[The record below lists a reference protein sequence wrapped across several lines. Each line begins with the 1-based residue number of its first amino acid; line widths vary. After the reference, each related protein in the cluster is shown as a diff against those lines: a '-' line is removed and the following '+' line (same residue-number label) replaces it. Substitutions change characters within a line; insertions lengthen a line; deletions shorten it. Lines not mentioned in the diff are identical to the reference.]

1 MRKLLIAVSLLFTF
15 VIGIG
20 GTFLFLY
27 NDFKDTP
34 IDPAAVKRGQEVKIP
49 RFLSEEEAEE
59 LRQDKVR
66 FITIPK
72 GYNFSKAVDLLE
84 TKGIISSALMFRIF
98 SKLEGGKYT
107 KRGLKAGD
115 FAFHPSWKPPMVLQT
130 LFSKP
135 LIYMRTVT
143 FPEGFNLH
151 QIASRLESKE
161 IIKKKEFLQA
171 AFDKKF
177 LKKLKIPSNRVEG
190 YLFPETYKLQRNSN
204 PYSVI
209 KRMVQEFRKHFPGS
223 YNRRARALNMSPHE
237 IVTLASIVEKET
249 GQPHERPLVSS
260 VFHNRLKKKMKLQ
273 TDPTTCYAIMELAGW
288 PGTRCNITR
297 TNKMIKSPY
306 NTYYAWGLPP
316 GPIASPGKDAI
327 HAALWPKKS
336 RYLFFVSKNDGT
348 HIFTRNYA
356 AHQKLVRKY
365 QSGGKPGKTTGAPPA
380 GKKGSL
386 KKQRRRR

>member
-1 MRKLLIAVSLLFTF
+1 MRKLLIAISLLFTF

-34 IDPAAVKRGQEVKIP
+34 IDPAAKQGAEKVKIP

-59 LRQDKVR
+59 LRRDKVR

-72 GYNFSKAVDLLE
+72 GYNFTKAVDLLE
-84 TKGIISSALMFRIF
+84 TKGIISSALLFRIF

-115 FAFHPSWKPPMVLQT
+115 FAFHPSWKPPMVLKT
-130 LFSKP
+130 LFSEP

-151 QIASRLESKE
+151 QILNRLEAKE
-161 IIKKKEFLQA
+161 IVKRKDFLKA

-177 LKKLKIPSNRVEG
+177 LKRMKISSDRVEG

-209 KRMVQEFRKHFPGS
+209 RRMVKEFWKHFPPKFK
-223 YNRRARALNMSPHE
+223 RRARKLNMSINE

-288 PGTRCNITR
+288 PGSRCNITR
-297 TNKMIKSPY
+297 QNKMIKNPY

-316 GPIASPGKDAI
+316 GPIASPGKAAI
-327 HAALWPKKS
+327 RAALWPKRSK
-336 RYLFFVSKNDGT
+336 YLFFVSKNDGT
-348 HIFTRNYA
+348 HVFTRKYSQ
-356 AHQKLVRKY
+356 HQKLVRKY
-365 QSGGKPGKTTGAPPA
+365 QTGAASVKPK
-380 GKKGSL
+380 GKKKGA
-386 KKQRRRR
+386 KKRRRRR